1 MLILHTHTDL
11 SSGKVKLLL
20 FRKAKIFGRRNTMD
34 WKLEYEIT
42 RKTIVSSIESLR
54 TALTAQENFL
64 KILDR
69 NYNERKEIE
78 ALQIEKQKPYTVQQ
92 VAEQLNVDRQTIYKA
107 VKDGILKAR
116 HIRGSIR
123 IYPEDLNN
131 YINQC

>member
-1 MLILHTHTDL
+1 
-11 SSGKVKLLL
+11 
-20 FRKAKIFGRRNTMD
+20 MD
-34 WKLEYEIT
+34 WKLEYELT
-42 RKTIVSSIESLR
+42 RRNIVSSIESLR
-54 TALTAQENFL
+54 ITLTAQENFL

-78 ALQIEKQKPYTVQQ
+78 ALKIEKQKPYTVQQ

-107 VKDGILKAR
+107 IKDGILKAR

-123 IYPEDLNN
+123 IYLEDLNN

>member
-1 MLILHTHTDL
+1 
-11 SSGKVKLLL
+11 
-20 FRKAKIFGRRNTMD
+20 MD
-34 WKLEYEIT
+34 WKLEYELT
-42 RKTIVSSIESLR
+42 RKNIVSSIESLR
-54 TALTAQENFL
+54 TTLTAQENFL

-78 ALQIEKQKPYTVQQ
+78 ALKIEKQKPYTVQQ

-107 VKDGILKAR
+107 IKDGILKAR
-116 HIRGSIR
+116 HIRSSIR

>member
-1 MLILHTHTDL
+1 
-11 SSGKVKLLL
+11 
-20 FRKAKIFGRRNTMD
+20 MD
-34 WKLEYEIT
+34 WKLEYELT
-42 RKTIVSSIESLR
+42 RKNIVSSIESLR
-54 TALTAQENFL
+54 TTLTAQENFL

-78 ALQIEKQKPYTVQQ
+78 ALKIEKQKSYTVQQ

-107 VKDGILKAR
+107 IKDGILKAR